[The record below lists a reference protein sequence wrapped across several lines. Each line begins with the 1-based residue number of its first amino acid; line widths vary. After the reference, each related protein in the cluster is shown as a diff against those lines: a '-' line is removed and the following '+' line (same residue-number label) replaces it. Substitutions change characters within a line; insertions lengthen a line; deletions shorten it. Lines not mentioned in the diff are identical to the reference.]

1 MARLARSLVL
11 ALALLG
17 SLPSDGFASPRGSL
31 QGVQYV
37 YNDDWRGWP
46 VWPLGQQHPI
56 RGSFLDPRPGGYHIG
71 VDINVRDDQPETGA
85 PAQRSH
91 RVFAVESG
99 IVSFAPGTPEVGC
112 SNRRVDVGHFSYWHT
127 DPIGV
132 VTDGQSV
139 NAGEQIGWTC
149 TNLWHVHLSEWQLV
163 EGISVWVNP
172 LHSGGKLLPF
182 ADTSAP
188 AIRAIRFSTPALPT
202 WILEH
207 AAIWSPDAG
216 TELPADHLQG
226 LVDARALVGDPQSF
240 VGWFAELPALYADH
254 HPQRVRFEIER
265 VADGALVLARETFSA
280 EVYLGAPLPT
290 LGLPVPFD
298 HHYAPGTKQN
308 LGAKPCLDLQP
319 WACAGAYWLRLFA
332 GPADSYWDTTLYP
345 NGRYRIRVS
354 AWDVAGNRSEATA
367 QIAIDNPTAA
377 PPPQPPPPQPPAIPP
392 AGLPPSAAARLKL
405 SVTRFATTPKAPR
418 TGKRFVA
425 AMGVS
430 RSDTARQLLSGRVVC
445 AARIRSSRL
454 AAIAAGF
461 RRGLATCVWRIP
473 RRARGKWMTGSVA
486 VVYGGVSVQRKFAFR
501 VRDARPG

>member
-1 MARLARSLVL
+1 
-11 ALALLG
+11 
-17 SLPSDGFASPRGSL
+17 
-31 QGVQYV
+31 
-37 YNDDWRGWP
+37 
-46 VWPLGQQHPI
+46 
-56 RGSFLDPRPGGYHIG
+56 
-71 VDINVRDDQPETGA
+71 
-85 PAQRSH
+85 
-91 RVFAVESG
+91 
-99 IVSFAPGTPEVGC
+99 
-112 SNRRVDVGHFSYWHT
+112 
-127 DPIGV
+127 
-132 VTDGQSV
+132 
-139 NAGEQIGWTC
+139 
-149 TNLWHVHLSEWQLV
+149 
-163 EGISVWVNP
+163 
-172 LHSGGKLLPF
+172 
-182 ADTSAP
+182 
-188 AIRAIRFSTPALPT
+188 
-202 WILEH
+202 
-207 AAIWSPDAG
+207 
-216 TELPADHLQG
+216 
-226 LVDARALVGDPQSF
+226 
-240 VGWFAELPALYADH
+240 
-254 HPQRVRFEIER
+254 
-265 VADGALVLARETFSA
+265 
-280 EVYLGAPLPT
+280 LGAPLPT

-392 AGLPPSAAARLKL
+392 AGLPPSAPARLKL

-473 RRARGKWMTGSVA
+473 RRARGKRMTGSVA